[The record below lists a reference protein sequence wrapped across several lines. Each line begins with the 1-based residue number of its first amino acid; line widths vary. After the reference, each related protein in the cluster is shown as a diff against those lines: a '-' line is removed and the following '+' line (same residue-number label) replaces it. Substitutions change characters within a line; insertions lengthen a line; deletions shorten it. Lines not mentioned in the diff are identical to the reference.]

1 MNEQSLTPE
10 EAAKILK
17 VSPQTLRR
25 WLRTGSIRGTKVGDG
40 KLWRISQST
49 IDQYLE
55 SNNSNKQGV

>member
-1 MNEQSLTPE
+1 MNEQSFTPE

-55 SNNSNKQGV
+55 SRNKDEQGV

>member
-55 SNNSNKQGV
+55 SSNKDERGA

>member
-55 SNNSNKQGV
+55 SSNKDEQGA